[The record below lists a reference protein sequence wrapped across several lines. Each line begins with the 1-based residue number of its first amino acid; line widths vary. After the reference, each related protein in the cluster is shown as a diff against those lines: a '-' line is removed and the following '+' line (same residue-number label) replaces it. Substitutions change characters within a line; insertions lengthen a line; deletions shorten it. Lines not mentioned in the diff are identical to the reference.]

1 MAISIAR
8 AQRHIREWNEKLA
21 RYPSRNGWVN
31 SLFHA
36 CQIETAAE
44 IVRQRKVVCRQHV
57 PIVLCDVAN
66 QGALWNNPAAHEY
79 VRLYFRPKN
88 SFHFKTE
95 GIKSNS
101 DPYRVNPHMAIPVM
115 LVFDFT
121 SVITLADSFF
131 VSGNFASQALA
142 PLQGDKNFD
151 GLNFNYIYHDS
162 AVSQD
167 MMQTIHDA
175 RMAEVVVRNELP
187 LAHHLRVVV
196 CRTIHEERMLRYLLR
211 NVDVSDV
218 RFAVEK
224 GGSLF
229 LCRGSYITELYT
241 RGGELHFDFTAP
253 STARKDKYSVA
264 VSCGNSRFAFSLEP
278 SSWRVPQI
286 VNPDP
291 SAEWKIEIEGCT
303 AYLGPVPATVPV
315 VR

>member
-8 AQRHIREWNEKLA
+8 AERHIAEWNEKLG
-21 RYPSRNGWVN
+21 RYPSRGGWVS

-44 IVRQRKVVCRQHV
+44 IVRQRRVVCRQHV
-57 PIVLCDVAN
+57 PVVLCDVAN
-66 QGALWNNPAAHEY
+66 QGALWNNPAAHEF

-95 GIKSNS
+95 GIKSLG
-101 DPYRVNPHMAIPVM
+101 DPYRVNPHMSIPVM
-115 LVFDFT
+115 MVFDLA
-121 SVITLADSFF
+121 SVLTLNDSYF

-142 PLQGDKNFD
+142 PLQGDKNFNL
-151 GLNFNYIYHDS
+151 LNFDYTYHDS
-162 AVSQD
+162 GVSRE

-175 RMAEVVVRNELP
+175 RMAEVVVRNQLS
-187 LAHHLRVVV
+187 LAHLRAVV

-211 NVDVSDV
+211 ASDVSDV

-224 GGSLF
+224 GGALF
-229 LCRGSYITELYT
+229 LRRGSYITELYT
-241 RGGELHFDFTAP
+241 QGGELHFDFTAP
-253 STARKDKYSVA
+253 STARKDKYSVI
-264 VSCGNSRFAFSLEP
+264 VSCGNARLAFSLEP
-278 SSWRVPQI
+278 KNWRVPQI

-291 SAEWKIEIEGCT
+291 AAEWKIEIEGCT
-303 AYLGPVPATVPV
+303 AYIGPVPASVPL